1 MTELSPLEPR
11 LPDTGAVASPDPRR
25 SWALSFA
32 LLLGAYAAGVG
43 AVLFAPEASP
53 VATFWPAAAFTVS
66 TLALAPRHHWFVLV
80 PAVYL
85 VTLATNLTGG
95 RALEVSLGFG
105 LANTAEAVVA
115 GLILTAGLRRAPQLV
130 SQDDV
135 LRLLATAAAGAV
147 VVGLIAATVVDAAGT
162 GTFLLTLRST
172 SASHAAA
179 LVTLLPVT
187 LLVGQRFSQWSAEHS
202 AQLLVLIALTLAIF
216 WPTGTLFIAL
226 PPLVALTWGAL
237 RLGIRVLS
245 LELAGFAIIV
255 SLLTAQGRGPFAAA
269 TASVT
274 EDTLAAGAAAQLFL
288 LCTAVITLPL
298 AVTALQSHQLLD
310 RVRADEQL
318 FRRNFTES
326 LVGMVF
332 LAVEEVRAA
341 GSSDDGDAETA
352 LDLRIVDLND
362 TAVQILGGDRE
373 QLVEA
378 SLLELVDLGDDFAEA
393 LEETL
398 AGQRDGWQA
407 EVALTGSR
415 PGHVTLA
422 LSRLSEDFDEPLLA
436 AQLLDVSSE
445 YEARRALE
453 IAERLTSTTLDT
465 AACIIMVTGLDGTV
479 LRVNKATSEITGY
492 PDSHLIGR
500 PVWELGL
507 VPADAGDIE
516 ALLMWPNRSG
526 VPVAREADALT
537 RSGEKLRI
545 VWNTNIV
552 HDDQGVSAF
561 AVMTGIDVTAE
572 RATAGL
578 VNHLMEASFTTA
590 LVGIDTS
597 GRISVVN
604 SGTEHLLGF
613 DRYELVGTAFVDLL
627 KSSELLERTGAD
639 SPDEAFTVLVRGL
652 DHDGETKARDWTWV
666 NKDGAD
672 QLVSMTLSVSQD
684 EFAARS
690 GYLCVA
696 RDVSEQRHSQEM
708 LIAALD
714 KERTA
719 VERLR
724 ALDQAKNEFVST
736 VSHELRTP
744 VTSIVGY
751 VEMLRDGEVAE
762 PLPGQVP
769 LLETIDR
776 NGQRLISMINDLLML
791 SGLDSD
797 NAQWKHDPVDLVE
810 TLRPVEDAVRPLL
823 KGRELALNVRS
834 PGRPIRV
841 TGDRAQLERVMIN
854 LLSNAVKFTE
864 DGGEVELLLT
874 EEKGEAVLKVSDTGI
889 GIPVDEQDELFQRF
903 FRASTAQH
911 RQIQGTGLGLSIVAA
926 IVQGHGGRIEVES
939 AHLQGST
946 FTVRIPLAKS
956 QRLTHSA

>member
-1 MTELSPLEPR
+1 M
-11 LPDTGAVASPDPRR
+11 
-25 SWALSFA
+25 SFA

-43 AVLFAPEASP
+43 AVLFAPEGSP
-53 VATFWPAAAFTVS
+53 VATFWPAAAFCTAA
-66 TLALAPRHHWFVLV
+66 LALSRGRHWIVLV
-80 PAVYL
+80 PL
-85 VTLATNLTGG
+85 VLVVSVATNLTAD
-95 RALEVSLGFG
+95 RATDVSVGFG
-105 LANTAEAVVA
+105 LANTTEAVVA
-115 GLILTAGLRRAPQLV
+115 ALVLTSGLRRRARLNG
-130 SQDDV
+130 QDDV
-135 LRLLATAAAGAV
+135 LRLLFAAALGAAIIGVMAGGV
-147 VVGLIAATVVDAAGT
+147 VQVLGTGEFVDA
-162 GTFLLTLRST
+162 LRT
-172 SASHAAA
+172 TAASHAAA
-179 LVTLLPVT
+179 QVTLLP
-187 LLVGQRFSQWSAEHS
+187 
-202 AQLLVLIALTLAIF
+202 IALVMLTESRHRSSRELVAQVLVISALSALIF
-216 WPTGTLFIAL
+216 WPTDTLIIAL
-226 PPLVALTWGAL
+226 PPLVALTWAAL
-237 RLGIRVLS
+237 RLGIRLLS
-245 LELAGFAIIV
+245 LELAGFAIMV
-255 SLLTAQGRGPFAAA
+255 SLFTAEGRGPFAAA
-269 TASVT
+269 VADSTREAM
-274 EDTLAAGAAAQLFL
+274 AAGAAAQLYL

-298 AVTALQSHQLLD
+298 AVASLQSVTLLE
-310 RVRADEQL
+310 RVRADELL

-332 LAVEEVRAA
+332 LAVEEVPAS
-341 GSSDDGDAETA
+341 GEDEEDGV
-352 LDLRIVDLND
+352 DLRIVDLND
-362 TAVQILGGDRE
+362 TAVRILGGDRD
-373 QLVEA
+373 QLVDS
-378 SLLELVDLGDDFAEA
+378 SLLELLEVGDEFAEA
-393 LEETL
+393 LESTL
-398 AGQRDGWQA
+398 AGDSDGWQD
-407 EVALTGSR
+407 ECALIGSR
-415 PGHVTLA
+415 PGHVTMA
-422 LSRLSEDFDEPLLA
+422 LSRLSESGAEPLLA
-436 AQLLDVSSE
+436 AQLLDVTAE
-445 YEARRALE
+445 HEARRSLE

-465 AACIIMVTGLDGTV
+465 TACIIMVTDLDGTV
-479 LRVNKATSEITGY
+479 VRVNQATSEITGF
-492 PDSHLIGR
+492 PASSLVGR

-507 VPADAGDIE
+507 APTDAGDVE

-552 HDDQGVSAF
+552 HDDQGRAAY

-590 LVGIDTS
+590 LVGIDTG

-604 SGTEHLLGF
+604 SGTEHLLGY
-613 DRYELVGTAFVDLL
+613 DRHELVGTPFVELL
-627 KSSELLERTGAD
+627 KVSELFERTGSD
-639 SPDEAFTVLVRGL
+639 SADEAFATLVRGL
-652 DHDGETKARDWTWV
+652 GHDGETKARDWTWV
-666 NKDGAD
+666 DKDGNEH
-672 QLVSMTLSVSQD
+672 LVSMTLSRSQD
-684 EFAARS
+684 DFAARS

-751 VEMLRDGEVAE
+751 VEMLRDGEVEE

-769 LLETIDR
+769 LLDTIDR

-797 NAQWKHDPVDLVE
+797 NVQWKHDQVDLAE
-810 TLRPVEDAVRPLL
+810 TLRPVEDAMRPLL
-823 KGRELALNVRS
+823 KGRDLKLNMRS
-834 PGRPIRV
+834 PGKPVRV

-854 LLSNAVKFTE
+854 LLSNSVKFTE
-864 DGGEVELLLT
+864 DGGEIELLLT
-874 EEKGEAVLKVSDTGI
+874 AENGEAVLKVSDTGI

-926 IVQGHGGRIEVES
+926 IVQGHGGRIEVDS

-946 FTVRIPLAKS
+946 FTVRFPLATS

>member
-1 MTELSPLEPR
+1 VS
-11 LPDTGAVASPDPRR
+11 SPDPRR
-25 SWALSFA
+25 SWALSLA

-43 AVLFAPEASP
+43 AVLFAPEGSP
-53 VATFWPAAAFTVS
+53 VATFWPAAALS
-66 TLALAPRHHWFVLV
+66 TAALALARPRQWPVLV
-80 PAVYL
+80 PLVLLVAVITN
-85 VTLATNLTGG
+85 VTADRATD
-95 RALEVSLGFG
+95 VSIGFG
-105 LANTAEAVVA
+105 FANTAEAVVA
-115 GLILTAGLRRAPQLV
+115 GLILTDGLRRRARLDG
-130 SQDDV
+130 QDDV
-135 LRLLATAAAGAV
+135 LRLLVAATAGAAIIGT
-147 VVGLIAATVVDAAGT
+147 LAATVVEMFGT
-162 GTFLLTLRST
+162 GDFLTVMRT
-172 SASHAAA
+172 TGASHASAQ
-179 LVTLLPVT
+179 VTLLPVA
-187 LLVGQRFSQWSAEHS
+187 LAMVGQARRPINKELGFQVMALAGMSA
-202 AQLLVLIALTLAIF
+202 LIF
-216 WPTGTLFIAL
+216 WPSDTLIIAL
-226 PPLVALTWGAL
+226 PPLVALTWAAL
-237 RLGIRVLS
+237 RLGLRLLTV
-245 LELAGFAIIV
+245 ELGGFAIVV
-255 SLLTAQGRGPFAAA
+255 SLLTAEGRGPFAAA
-269 TASVT
+269 VADSTRQAM
-274 EDTLAAGAAAQLFL
+274 AAGSAAQLYL
-288 LCTAVITLPL
+288 LCTAIITLPL
-298 AVTALQSHQLLD
+298 AVASLQSATLLE
-310 RVRADEQL
+310 RVRADELL

-332 LAVEEVRAA
+332 LAVEEVPPADDEDEA
-341 GSSDDGDAETA
+341 GI
-352 LDLRIVDLND
+352 DLRIVDLNE
-362 TAVQILGGDRE
+362 TAVRILGSDRD
-373 QLVEA
+373 QLVDA
-378 SLLELVDLGDDFAEA
+378 SLLELVELGHDFGQA

-398 AGQRDGWQA
+398 AGERDGWQD
-407 EVALTGSR
+407 ECALIGTR

-422 LSRLSEDFDEPLLA
+422 LSRLSDGDDEPLLA
-436 AQLLDVSSE
+436 AQLLDVTNE
-445 YEARRALE
+445 YDARRNLE

-465 AACIIMVTGLDGTV
+465 TACIIMVTDLDGIVT
-479 LRVNKATSEITGY
+479 RVNEATTEITGY
-492 PDSHLIGR
+492 PASALVGR

-507 VPADAGDIE
+507 APSDAGDVE

-552 HDDQGVSAF
+552 RDEQGRAAY

-590 LVGIDTS
+590 LVGIDTG

-604 SGTEHLLGF
+604 SGTEHLLGY
-613 DRYELVGTAFVDLL
+613 DRHELVGTPFVELL
-627 KSSELLERTGAD
+627 KSNELFERTGSD
-639 SPDEAFTVLVRGL
+639 SADEAFATLVRGL
-652 DHDGETKARDWTWV
+652 GHDGETKARDWTWV
-666 NKDGAD
+666 DKEGNE
-672 QLVSMTLSVSQD
+672 QLVSMTLSRSQD
-684 EFAARS
+684 DFAARS

-751 VEMLRDGEVAE
+751 VEMLKDGEVAE

-797 NAQWKHDPVDLVE
+797 NVQWKHDPVDLAE
-810 TLRPVEDAVRPLL
+810 TLRSVEDAVRPLL
-823 KGRELALNVRS
+823 KGRDLKLNIPQPGS
-834 PGRPIRV
+834 PVRV

-874 EEKGEAVLKVSDTGI
+874 VENGEAVLKVSDTGI

-926 IVQGHGGRIEVES
+926 IVQGHGGRIEVDS

-956 QRLTHSA
+956 VRLTAAG

>member
-1 MTELSPLEPR
+1 
-11 LPDTGAVASPDPRR
+11 VASPDPRR

-43 AVLFAPEASP
+43 AVLFAPDGSP
-53 VATFWPAAAFTVS
+53 VATFWPASAFTVPV
-66 TLALAPRHHWFVLV
+66 LAFAPRRHWAVLM
-80 PAVYL
+80 PAVLL
-85 VTLATNLTGG
+85 VSVATNLTGG
-95 RALEVSLGFG
+95 RPVDVSLGFG
-105 LANTAEAVVA
+105 VANTAEAVVA
-115 GLILTAGLRRAPQLV
+115 ALILTAGLKRAPRLATQE
-130 SQDDV
+130 DV
-135 LRLLATAAAGAV
+135 LRLLATAAAGALII
-147 VVGLIAATVVDAAGT
+147 GLIAAAVVDVAGT
-162 GTFLLTLRST
+162 GTFLVTLRT
-172 SASHAAA
+172 TAASHAAA
-179 LVTLLPVT
+179 LVTLLPVA
-187 LLVGQRFSQWSAEHS
+187 LLFGQPFGRWSAEHS
-202 AQLLVLIALTLAIF
+202 AQLMVLVALTLLIF
-216 WPTGTLFIAL
+216 APSGTLIIAL

-237 RLGIRVLS
+237 RLGIRVVS
-245 LELAGFAIIV
+245 LELAGFALIV
-255 SLLTAQGRGPFAAA
+255 SLLNAEGRGPFAIA
-269 TASVT
+269 TSGGSTDV
-274 EDTLAAGAAAQLFL
+274 LAAGAATQLFL
-288 LCTAVITLPL
+288 LCAAVITLPL
-298 AVTALQSHQLLD
+298 AVAAVQSSVLLE
-310 RVRADEQL
+310 RVRADEL
-318 FRRNFTES
+318 IFRRNFTES

-332 LAVEEVRAA
+332 LAVEEVPT
-341 GSSDDGDAETA
+341 GISEEGETEFG

-362 TAVQILGGDRE
+362 TAVQILGGSRN
-373 QLVEA
+373 QLIEA
-378 SLLELVDLGDDFAEA
+378 SLLDLVELDEDFDEA
-393 LEETL
+393 LEGTL
-398 AGQRDGWQA
+398 AGERDGWQA
-407 EVALTGSR
+407 EVPLIGSR
-415 PGHVTLA
+415 AGHVTLA
-422 LSRLSEDFDEPLLA
+422 LSRLSEGSDEPLLA
-436 AQLLDVSSE
+436 AQLLDVTSE
-445 YEARRALE
+445 HEARRSLE

-492 PDSHLIGR
+492 PASHLIGR

-552 HDDQGVSAF
+552 HDDQGASAF

-590 LVGIDTS
+590 LVGIDTG

-604 SGTEHLLGF
+604 SGTEHLLGY
-613 DRYELVGTAFVDLL
+613 DRHELVGTPFVDLL
-627 KSSELLERTGAD
+627 RSSELLERTGAD
-639 SPDEAFTVLVRGL
+639 SPEEAFAILVRGL
-652 DHDGETKARDWTWV
+652 GHDGETKARDWTWV

-684 EFAARS
+684 DIAARS

-696 RDVSEQRHSQEM
+696 RDVSEQRNSQEM

-751 VEMLRDGEVAE
+751 VEMLRDGEVTA
-762 PLPGQVP
+762 PLPAQVP
-769 LLETIDR
+769 LLDTIDR
-776 NGQRLISMINDLLML
+776 NGQRLIAMINDLLML
-791 SGLDSD
+791 SGFDSD
-797 NAQWKHDPVDLVE
+797 NVQWRRDPVDLVE
-810 TLRPVEDAVRPLL
+810 TLRPVEDAMRPLL
-823 KGRELALNVRS
+823 KDRNLRLTIH
-834 PGRPIRV
+834 PPPRPIRV

-874 EEKGEAVLKVSDTGI
+874 EERGEAVLKVSDTGI
-889 GIPVDEQDELFQRF
+889 GIPIDEQDELFQRF

-926 IVQGHGGRIEVES
+926 IVQGHGGRIEVDS

-946 FTVRIPLAKS
+946 FTVRIPLARLH
-956 QRLTHSA
+956 RLTHSA

>member
-1 MTELSPLEPR
+1 MALL
-11 LPDTGAVASPDPRR
+11 DPRR
-25 SWALSFA
+25 SWALSLA

-43 AVLFAPEASP
+43 AVLFAPEESP
-53 VATFWPAAAFTVS
+53 VATFWPASAFTVCV
-66 TLALAPRHHWFVLV
+66 LALAPRRRWFVLV
-80 PAVYL
+80 PV
-85 VTLATNLTGG
+85 VFVVSVATNLTAG
-95 RALEVSLGFG
+95 RAGDISLGFG
-105 LANTAEAVVA
+105 LANTLEAVVA
-115 GLILTAGLRRAPQLV
+115 GLILTGGLRRPARLA
-130 SQDDV
+130 SQEDV
-135 LRLLATAAAGAV
+135 LRLLLTAAVGAAV
-147 VVGLIAATVVDAAGT
+147 IGLVAATVVDTAGT
-162 GTFLLTLRST
+162 GEFLLTLRST
-172 SASHAAA
+172 AAAHAAA
-179 LVTLLPVT
+179 MVTLLPVG
-187 LLVGQRFSQWSAEHS
+187 LLVGQSSRSWSPEHT
-202 AQLLVLIALTLAIF
+202 AQLLVLTALTVLIF
-216 WPTGTLFIAL
+216 WPTGTLIIAL
-226 PPLVALTWGAL
+226 PPLVALTWAAL
-237 RLGIRVLS
+237 RLGIRVLT
-245 LELAGFAIIV
+245 LELAGFGVLV

-269 TASVT
+269 LPSGTDDV
-274 EDTLAAGAAAQLFL
+274 LAASAAAQLFL

-298 AVTALQSHQLLD
+298 AVSALQSHQLLN
-310 RVRADEQL
+310 RVRADELL

-332 LAVEEVRAA
+332 LSVEEVPAA
-341 GSSDDGDAETA
+341 EGEDGPRQ
-352 LDLRIVDLND
+352 DLTIVDLNE
-362 TAVQILGGDRE
+362 TAVRILGGDRE
-373 QLVEA
+373 ELVAA
-378 SLLELVDLGDDFAEA
+378 SLLDLLDLGDGFATA
-393 LEETL
+393 LAETL
-398 AGQRDGWQA
+398 SGDREGWQA
-407 EVALTGSR
+407 ECALVGAR
-415 PGHVTLA
+415 AGHVTLA
-422 LSRLSEDFDEPLLA
+422 LSRLSEVNDEPLLA
-436 AQLLDVSSE
+436 AQLLDVTAE
-445 YEARRALE
+445 HEARRSLE
-453 IAERLTSTTLDT
+453 IAEQLTSTTLDT
-465 AACIIMVTGLDGTV
+465 TACIIMVTDLDGTV
-479 LRVNKATSEITGY
+479 VRVNEATSDITGF
-492 PDSHLIGR
+492 PANALIGR

-507 VPADAGDIE
+507 APADSGDIE

-537 RSGEKLRI
+537 RAGDKLRI

-552 HDDQGVSAF
+552 HDDQGRAAY
-561 AVMTGIDVTAE
+561 AVMTGIDVTSE

-590 LVGIDTS
+590 LVGIDTG

-604 SGTEHLLGF
+604 SGTEHLLGY
-613 DRYELVGTAFVDLL
+613 DRHELVGTPFVDLL
-627 KSSELLERTGAD
+627 QASELLERTGAD
-639 SPDEAFTVLVRGL
+639 SAEEAFAILVRGL
-652 DHDGETKARDWTWV
+652 GRDGETKARDWTWV
-666 NKDGAD
+666 TRAGVD

-684 EFAARS
+684 DLAARS

-751 VEMLRDGEVAE
+751 VEMLRDGEVADV
-762 PLPGQVP
+762 LPAQIP

-797 NAQWKHDPVDLVE
+797 NVQWRHDAFDLVE
-810 TLRPVEDAVRPLL
+810 TLRPVEDAIRPLL
-823 KGRELALNVRS
+823 KNRRLALTVHS

-864 DGGEVELLLT
+864 DGGEIELLLT
-874 EEKGEAVLKVSDTGI
+874 EERGEAVLKVSDTGI

-903 FRASTAQH
+903 FRASTAQS

-926 IVQGHGGRIEVES
+926 IVQGHGGRIEVDS

-946 FTVRIPLAKS
+946 FTVRIPLATS
-956 QRLTHSA
+956 ARLTHSA

>member
-1 MTELSPLEPR
+1 
-11 LPDTGAVASPDPRR
+11 
-25 SWALSFA
+25 
-32 LLLGAYAAGVG
+32 
-43 AVLFAPEASP
+43 
-53 VATFWPAAAFTVS
+53 
-66 TLALAPRHHWFVLV
+66 
-80 PAVYL
+80 
-85 VTLATNLTGG
+85 
-95 RALEVSLGFG
+95 
-105 LANTAEAVVA
+105 
-115 GLILTAGLRRAPQLV
+115 
-130 SQDDV
+130 
-135 LRLLATAAAGAV
+135 
-147 VVGLIAATVVDAAGT
+147 
-162 GTFLLTLRST
+162 
-172 SASHAAA
+172 
-179 LVTLLPVT
+179 
-187 LLVGQRFSQWSAEHS
+187 
-202 AQLLVLIALTLAIF
+202 
-216 WPTGTLFIAL
+216 
-226 PPLVALTWGAL
+226 
-237 RLGIRVLS
+237 
-245 LELAGFAIIV
+245 
-255 SLLTAQGRGPFAAA
+255 
-269 TASVT
+269 
-274 EDTLAAGAAAQLFL
+274 
-288 LCTAVITLPL
+288 
-298 AVTALQSHQLLD
+298 
-310 RVRADEQL
+310 
-318 FRRNFTES
+318 
-326 LVGMVF
+326 
-332 LAVEEVRAA
+332 
-341 GSSDDGDAETA
+341 
-352 LDLRIVDLND
+352 
-362 TAVQILGGDRE
+362 
-373 QLVEA
+373 
-378 SLLELVDLGDDFAEA
+378 
-393 LEETL
+393 
-398 AGQRDGWQA
+398 
-407 EVALTGSR
+407 
-415 PGHVTLA
+415 
-422 LSRLSEDFDEPLLA
+422 
-436 AQLLDVSSE
+436 
-445 YEARRALE
+445 
-453 IAERLTSTTLDT
+453 
-465 AACIIMVTGLDGTV
+465 
-479 LRVNKATSEITGY
+479 
-492 PDSHLIGR
+492 
-500 PVWELGL
+500 
-507 VPADAGDIE
+507 
-516 ALLMWPNRSG
+516 MWPNRSG

-552 HDDQGVSAF
+552 HDDRGNAAY

-590 LVGIDTS
+590 LVGVDTG

-613 DRYELVGTAFVDLL
+613 DRHELVGTPFVDLL
-627 KSSELLERTGAD
+627 KASELLERTGAD
-639 SPDEAFTVLVRGL
+639 SSEEAFAILVRGL
-652 DHDGETKARDWTWV
+652 EHDGETKARDWTWV

-684 EFAARS
+684 DFAARS

-762 PLPGQVP
+762 PLPDQMP

-797 NAQWKHDPVDLVE
+797 NVQWKHDPVDLVE

-823 KGRELALNVRS
+823 KGRELALNIQS

-911 RQIQGTGLGLSIVAA
+911 KQIQGTGLGLSIVAA
-926 IVQGHGGRIEVES
+926 IVQGHGGRIEVDS

-946 FTVRIPLAKS
+946 FTVRIPLAQVRS
-956 QRLTHSA
+956 GSTQHAGLASDQPSCRSTAHAPVDRADDRLERRVTMFGVDADPPVDVVADQALDVRRRDGVAARAERVLGVVEDPHVVALLAAR

>member
-1 MTELSPLEPR
+1 VSEVPPAELVLT
-11 LPDTGAVASPDPRR
+11 DTRGVASPDPRR

-43 AVLFAPEASP
+43 AVLFAPEVSP

-66 TLALAPRHHWFVLV
+66 LLALAPRRHWFVLV
-80 PAVYL
+80 PTVFL
-85 VTLATNLTGG
+85 VSVATNLTGG
-95 RALEVSLGFG
+95 RPLEVSLGFG
-105 LANTAEAVVA
+105 LANTSEAVVA
-115 GLILTAGLRRAPQLV
+115 GLILTAGLRRAPRLV

-135 LRLLATAAAGAV
+135 LRLLATAAAGAIV
-147 VVGLIAATVVDAAGT
+147 IGLIAATVVETAGT
-162 GTFLLTLRST
+162 GTFLTTLRST

-179 LVTLLPVT
+179 LVTLLPVALT
-187 LLVGQRFSQWSAEHS
+187 VGQPFSRWSAEHT
-202 AQLLVLIALTLAIF
+202 AQLVALVALTLLIF
-216 WPTGTLFIAL
+216 WPTGTLMIAL
-226 PPLVALTWGAL
+226 PPLVAVTWGAL
-237 RLGIRVLS
+237 RLGIRMLA
-245 LELAGFAIIV
+245 LELAAFAIVV
-255 SLLTAQGRGPFAAA
+255 SLLTAEGRGPFATA
-269 TASVT
+269 TA
-274 EDTLAAGAAAQLFL
+274 DTADALAAGAAAQLFL

-298 AVTALQSHQLLD
+298 AVAALQSHLLLD
-310 RVRADEQL
+310 RVRADEHL

-332 LAVEEVRAA
+332 LAVEEVPA
-341 GSSDDGDAETA
+341 GASGDEEDAETG
-352 LDLRIVDLND
+352 LDVRIVDLND
-362 TAVQILGGDRE
+362 TAIRILGGDRD
-373 QLVEA
+373 QLIDA
-378 SLLELVDLGDDFAEA
+378 SLLDLVKLDDDFGEA
-393 LEETL
+393 LEETI
-398 AGQRDGWQA
+398 AGRRDGWQA
-407 EVALTGSR
+407 EVPLRGRRA
-415 PGHVTLA
+415 GHVTLA
-422 LSRLSEDFDEPLLA
+422 LSRLSEDSDEMLLA
-436 AQLLDVSSE
+436 AQLLDVTAE
-445 YEARRALE
+445 YEARRSLE

-465 AACIIMVTGLDGTV
+465 TACIIMMTDLDGTV
-479 LRVNKATSEITGY
+479 VRVNQATSEITGY
-492 PDSHLIGR
+492 PASHLVGR

-507 VPADAGDIE
+507 VPADAGDME

-526 VPVAREADALT
+526 VPVARESDALT

-552 HDDQGVSAF
+552 HDDLGRAAY

-590 LVGIDTS
+590 LVGIDTG

-604 SGTEHLLGF
+604 SGTEHLLGY
-613 DRYELVGTAFVDLL
+613 DRHELVGTPFVDLL
-627 KSSELLERTGAD
+627 RSSELLERTGTD
-639 SPDEAFTVLVRGL
+639 SPEEAFAILVRGL
-652 DHDGETKARDWTWV
+652 GHDGETKARDWTWV

-684 EFAARS
+684 DFAARS

-696 RDVSEQRHSQEM
+696 RDVTEQRHSQEM

-724 ALDQAKNEFVST
+724 SLDQAKNEFVST

-762 PLPGQVP
+762 PLPAQVP

-797 NAQWKHDPVDLVE
+797 NVQWRHDQVDLVE
-810 TLRPVEDAVRPLL
+810 TLRPVEDSVRPLL
-823 KGRELALNVRS
+823 KGRDLTLNIQS
-834 PGRPIRV
+834 PGLPIRV

-874 EEKGEAVLKVSDTGI
+874 TEKGEAVLKVSDTGI

-926 IVQGHGGRIEVES
+926 IVQGHGGRIEVDS

-946 FTVRIPLAKS
+946 FTVRIPLARS
-956 QRLTHSA
+956 ERLTHSA

>member
-1 MTELSPLEPR
+1 M
-11 LPDTGAVASPDPRR
+11 ASPDPRR

-43 AVLFAPEASP
+43 AVLFAPSESP
-53 VATFWPAAAFTVS
+53 VATFWPAAAFTVPL
-66 TLALAPRHHWFVLV
+66 LAYAPRQRWGLLV
-80 PAVYL
+80 PAVFL
-85 VTLATNLTGG
+85 VSVATNLTGG
-95 RALEVSLGFG
+95 RPVEVSLGFG
-105 LANTAEAVVA
+105 LANMSEAVVA
-115 GLILTAGLRRAPQLV
+115 ALVLTAGLTRAPRLI
-130 SQDDV
+130 SQEDV

-147 VVGLIAATVVDAAGT
+147 VIGLIAATVVDLTGT
-162 GTFLLTLRST
+162 GTFLMTLRST

-179 LVTLLPVT
+179 LVTLLPVAMVVNQPFT
-187 LLVGQRFSQWSAEHS
+187 RWTPEHS
-202 AQLLVLIALTLAIF
+202 AQLMVLVALTLLIF
-216 WPTGTLFIAL
+216 GPSGTLIIAL

-245 LELAGFAIIV
+245 LELAGFALVV
-255 SLLTAQGRGPFAAA
+255 SLLNAQGRGPFAVA
-269 TASVT
+269 TGGGA
-274 EDTLAAGAAAQLFL
+274 EDALAAGAATQLFL
-288 LCTAVITLPL
+288 LCTAVISLPL
-298 AVTALQSHQLLD
+298 AVAALQSELLLE
-310 RVRADEQL
+310 RLRADELL

-332 LAVEEVRAA
+332 LAVEEVAPS
-341 GSSDDGDAETA
+341 GDDEGG
-352 LDLRIVDLND
+352 LDLRIVDLNE
-362 TAVQILGGDRE
+362 TAIGILGGSRQ
-373 QLVEA
+373 QLMDSSV
-378 SLLELVDLGDDFAEA
+378 LELIELGPDFGEA
-393 LEETL
+393 LDDTL
-398 AGQRDGWQA
+398 AGRRDGWQA
-407 EVALTGSR
+407 EVELIGSR
-415 PGHVTLA
+415 QGHVTMA
-422 LSRLSEDFDEPLLA
+422 LSRLSEGTDEPLLA
-436 AQLLDVSSE
+436 AQLLDVTSE
-445 YEARRALE
+445 HEARRSLE

-492 PDSHLIGR
+492 PASHLIGR
-500 PVWELGL
+500 PVWDLGL

-537 RSGEKLRI
+537 KSGEKLRI

-552 HDDQGVSAF
+552 HDDQGASAF
-561 AVMTGIDVTAE
+561 AVMTGIDVTSE

-590 LVGIDTS
+590 LVGIDTG

-604 SGTEHLLGF
+604 SGTEHLLGY
-613 DRYELVGTAFVDLL
+613 DRHELVGTPFVDLL
-627 KSSELLERTGAD
+627 RSSELLERTGAD
-639 SPDEAFTVLVRGL
+639 SPEEAFAILVRGL
-652 DHDGETKARDWTWV
+652 GHDGETKARDWTWV

-684 EFAARS
+684 DLAARS

-751 VEMLRDGEVAE
+751 VEMLRDGEVTM
-762 PLPGQVP
+762 PLPDQVP
-769 LLETIDR
+769 LLDTIDR

-791 SGLDSD
+791 SGFDSD
-797 NAQWKHDPVDLVE
+797 NVQWRHDPVDLVE
-810 TLRPVEDAVRPLL
+810 TLRPVEDAVRPMLRDRDL
-823 KGRELALNVRS
+823 VLNIRPPGTPVR
-834 PGRPIRV
+834 V
-841 TGDRAQLERVMIN
+841 NGDRAQLERVMIN

-874 EEKGEAVLKVSDTGI
+874 VEHGEAVLKVSDTGI

-926 IVQGHGGRIEVES
+926 IVQGHGGRIEVDS

-956 QRLTHSA
+956 ARLTAAG

>member
-1 MTELSPLEPR
+1 M
-11 LPDTGAVASPDPRR
+11 ASPDPRR
-25 SWALSFA
+25 RWALSFA

-43 AVLFAPEASP
+43 AVLFAPETSP
-53 VATFWPAAAFTVS
+53 VATFWPASVFTVS
-66 TLALAPRHHWFVLV
+66 VLALAPRRQWVVLV
-80 PAVYL
+80 PAVFVVSV
-85 VTLATNLTGG
+85 VTNITGG
-95 RALEVSLGFG
+95 RPVDVSLGFG
-105 LANTAEAVVA
+105 VANTAEAVVA
-115 GLILTAGLRRAPQLV
+115 ALILTAGLTRAPRLA
-130 SQDDV
+130 SQEDV
-135 LRLLATAAAGAV
+135 LRLLATAAAGAAV
-147 VVGLIAATVVDAAGT
+147 IGLIAAAAVDLTGT

-179 LVTLLPVT
+179 LVTLLPVA
-187 LLVGQRFSQWSAEHS
+187 LVIGQPFTRWSAEHT
-202 AQLLVLIALTLAIF
+202 AQLMVLVALTLLIF
-216 WPTGTLFIAL
+216 GPAGTLIIAL

-245 LELAGFAIIV
+245 LELAGFAILV
-255 SLLTAQGRGPFAAA
+255 SMLTAQGRGPFAAA
-269 TASVT
+269 IGSQA
-274 EDTLAAGAAAQLFL
+274 EDIVAAGAAAQLFL

-298 AVTALQSHQLLD
+298 AVAALQSDLLLD
-310 RVRADEQL
+310 RVRADERL
-318 FRRNFTES
+318 FRNNFTGS

-332 LAVEEVRAA
+332 LAVDEVP
-341 GSSDDGDAETA
+341 DGVPSEDGEHGTG

-362 TAVQILGGDRE
+362 TAVGILGGERE
-373 QLVEA
+373 QLIDT
-378 SLLELVDLGDDFAEA
+378 SLLDLVELGLDFGEA
-393 LEETL
+393 LEETI
-398 AGQRDGWQA
+398 AGERDGWQD
-407 EVALTGSR
+407 EVALIGSR
-415 PGHVTLA
+415 AGHVTIA
-422 LSRLSEDFDEPLLA
+422 LSRLSEDSDELLLA
-436 AQLLDVSSE
+436 AQLLDVTSE
-445 YEARRALE
+445 YEARRSLE

-465 AACIIMVTGLDGTV
+465 TACIIMVTDLDGTV
-479 LRVNKATSEITGY
+479 VRVNEATTEITGY
-492 PDSHLIGR
+492 PASALIGR

-507 VPADAGDIE
+507 APSDAGDIE

-552 HDDQGVSAF
+552 HDDQGKAAY

-590 LVGIDTS
+590 LVGVDTG

-604 SGTEHLLGF
+604 SGTEHLLGY
-613 DRYELVGTAFVDLL
+613 DRHELVGTPFVDLL
-627 KSSELLERTGAD
+627 KANELLERTGAD
-639 SPDEAFTVLVRGL
+639 SPEEAFAILVRGL
-652 DHDGETKARDWTWV
+652 EHDGETKARDWTWV

-684 EFAARS
+684 DFAARS

-762 PLPGQVP
+762 PLPGQIP
-769 LLETIDR
+769 LLDTIDR

-797 NAQWKHDPVDLVE
+797 NVQWKHDPVDLVE

-823 KGRELALNVRS
+823 KGRELMLNIHS
-834 PGRPIRV
+834 PGRPVRV

-911 RQIQGTGLGLSIVAA
+911 KQIQGTGLGLSIVAA
-926 IVQGHGGRIEVES
+926 IVQGHGGRIEVDS

-946 FTVRIPLAKS
+946 FTVRIPLA
-956 QRLTHSA
+956 RSAAAHAQCLAGC

>member
-1 MTELSPLEPR
+1 M
-11 LPDTGAVASPDPRR
+11 ASPDPRR
-25 SWALSFA
+25 SWALSLT

-43 AVLFAPEASP
+43 AVLFAPAESP

-66 TLALAPRHHWFVLV
+66 LLALAPRRHWFVLV
-80 PAVYL
+80 PAVFL
-85 VTLATNLTGG
+85 VSVATNLTGG

-105 LANTAEAVVA
+105 LANTTEAVVA
-115 GLILTAGLRRAPQLV
+115 GLILTAGLRRAPRLV
-130 SQDDV
+130 GQDDV
-135 LRLLATAAAGAV
+135 LRLLITAAAAAAV
-147 VVGLIAATVVDAAGT
+147 IGLIAATVVDLAGT
-162 GTFLLTLRST
+162 GAFLPTLRST
-172 SASHAAA
+172 AASHAAA

-187 LLVGQRFSQWSAEHS
+187 LLIGQPFSRWSVEHL
-202 AQLLVLIALTLAIF
+202 AQLLALVALTLAIF
-216 WPTGTLFIAL
+216 WPTGTLIIAL

-245 LELAGFAIIV
+245 LELASFAIIV
-255 SLLTAQGRGPFAAA
+255 SLLTADGRGPFASA
-269 TASVT
+269 TSGGSYDV
-274 EDTLAAGAAAQLFL
+274 LAAGAAAQLFL

-298 AVTALQSHQLLD
+298 AVTALQSQLLLS

-332 LAVEEVRAA
+332 LAVEEVPAEDPA
-341 GSSDDGDAETA
+341 DDGENG
-352 LDLRIVDLND
+352 LDIRIVDLND
-362 TAVQILGGDRE
+362 TAIHILGGDRE
-373 QLVEA
+373 HLVDA
-378 SLLELVDLGDDFAEA
+378 SLLDLVDFDEDFAEA
-393 LEETL
+393 LADTI
-398 AGQRDGWQA
+398 AGRSDGWQA
-407 EVALTGSR
+407 EVALRGSR
-415 PGHVTLA
+415 AGHVTLA
-422 LSRLSEDFDEPLLA
+422 LSRLSEDSDEPLLA
-436 AQLLDVSSE
+436 AQLLDVTSE
-445 YEARRALE
+445 HEARRSLE

-465 AACIIMVTGLDGTV
+465 TACIIMMTDLDGTV
-479 LRVNKATSEITGY
+479 VRVNQATSEITGY
-492 PDSHLIGR
+492 PASHLIGR

-507 VPADAGDIE
+507 VPADADDIE

-526 VPVAREADALT
+526 VPVARESDALT

-552 HDDQGVSAF
+552 HDEHGKAAF

-590 LVGIDTS
+590 LVGVDTG

-604 SGTEHLLGF
+604 SGTEHLLGY
-613 DRYELVGTAFVDLL
+613 DRHELVGTPFVDLL

-639 SPDEAFTVLVRGL
+639 SPEEAFAILVRGL
-652 DHDGETKARDWTWV
+652 GHDGETKARDWTWV

-672 QLVSMTLSVSQD
+672 QLVSMTLSVSED
-684 EFAARS
+684 DIAARS

-696 RDVSEQRHSQEM
+696 RDITEQRHSQEM
-708 LIAALD
+708 LVAALE

-769 LLETIDR
+769 LLDTIDR
-776 NGQRLISMINDLLML
+776 NGKRLISMINDLLML

-797 NAQWKHDPVDLVE
+797 NVQWRHDPVDLVE

-823 KGRELALNVRS
+823 KGRRLALNIQS

-841 TGDRAQLERVMIN
+841 TGDRTQLERVMIN

-864 DGGEVELLLT
+864 DDGEVELLLT
-874 EEKGEAVLKVSDTGI
+874 AENGEAVLKVSDTGI
-889 GIPVDEQDELFQRF
+889 GIPVDEQHDLFQRF

-926 IVQGHGGRIEVES
+926 IVQGHGGRIEVDS

-946 FTVRIPLAKS
+946 FTVRIPLARS
-956 QRLTHSA
+956 ERLTHSA

>member
-1 MTELSPLEPR
+1 
-11 LPDTGAVASPDPRR
+11 
-25 SWALSFA
+25 
-32 LLLGAYAAGVG
+32 
-43 AVLFAPEASP
+43 
-53 VATFWPAAAFTVS
+53 
-66 TLALAPRHHWFVLV
+66 
-80 PAVYL
+80 
-85 VTLATNLTGG
+85 
-95 RALEVSLGFG
+95 
-105 LANTAEAVVA
+105 
-115 GLILTAGLRRAPQLV
+115 
-130 SQDDV
+130 
-135 LRLLATAAAGAV
+135 
-147 VVGLIAATVVDAAGT
+147 
-162 GTFLLTLRST
+162 
-172 SASHAAA
+172 
-179 LVTLLPVT
+179 
-187 LLVGQRFSQWSAEHS
+187 
-202 AQLLVLIALTLAIF
+202 
-216 WPTGTLFIAL
+216 
-226 PPLVALTWGAL
+226 
-237 RLGIRVLS
+237 
-245 LELAGFAIIV
+245 
-255 SLLTAQGRGPFAAA
+255 
-269 TASVT
+269 
-274 EDTLAAGAAAQLFL
+274 
-288 LCTAVITLPL
+288 
-298 AVTALQSHQLLD
+298 
-310 RVRADEQL
+310 
-318 FRRNFTES
+318 
-326 LVGMVF
+326 
-332 LAVEEVRAA
+332 
-341 GSSDDGDAETA
+341 
-352 LDLRIVDLND
+352 
-362 TAVQILGGDRE
+362 
-373 QLVEA
+373 
-378 SLLELVDLGDDFAEA
+378 
-393 LEETL
+393 
-398 AGQRDGWQA
+398 
-407 EVALTGSR
+407 
-415 PGHVTLA
+415 VTLA
-422 LSRLSEDFDEPLLA
+422 LSRLSDGDDEPLLA
-436 AQLLDVSSE
+436 AQLLDVTNE
-445 YEARRALE
+445 YDARRNLE

-465 AACIIMVTGLDGTV
+465 TACIIMVTDLDGIVT
-479 LRVNKATSEITGY
+479 RVNEATTEITGY
-492 PDSHLIGR
+492 PASALVGR

-507 VPADAGDIE
+507 APSDAGDVE

-552 HDDQGVSAF
+552 RDEQGRAAY

-590 LVGIDTS
+590 LVGIDTG

-604 SGTEHLLGF
+604 SGTEHLLGY
-613 DRYELVGTAFVDLL
+613 DRHELVGTPFVELL
-627 KSSELLERTGAD
+627 KSNELFERTGSD
-639 SPDEAFTVLVRGL
+639 SADEAFATLVRGL
-652 DHDGETKARDWTWV
+652 GHDGETKARDWTWV
-666 NKDGAD
+666 DKEGNE
-672 QLVSMTLSVSQD
+672 QLVSMTLSRSQD
-684 EFAARS
+684 DFAARS

-751 VEMLRDGEVAE
+751 VEMLKDGEVAE

-797 NAQWKHDPVDLVE
+797 NVQWKHDPVDLAE
-810 TLRPVEDAVRPLL
+810 TLRSVEDAVRPLL
-823 KGRELALNVRS
+823 KGRDLKLNIPQPGS
-834 PGRPIRV
+834 PVRV

-874 EEKGEAVLKVSDTGI
+874 VENGEAVLKVSDTGI

-926 IVQGHGGRIEVES
+926 IVQGHGGRIEVDS

-956 QRLTHSA
+956 VRLTAAG

>member
-1 MTELSPLEPR
+1 VAEVPR
-11 LPDTGAVASPDPRR
+11 ETPGLAETGRVASPDPRR
-25 SWALSFA
+25 SWALSLA
-32 LLLGAYAAGVG
+32 LLLGAYAAGVA
-43 AVLFAPEASP
+43 AVLFAPEGSP
-53 VATFWPAAAFTVS
+53 VATFWPASAFTVS
-66 TLALAPRHHWFVLV
+66 ALALAPRRHWFALV
-80 PAVYL
+80 PAVFL
-85 VTLATNLTGG
+85 VVTATNITGG
-95 RALEVSLGFG
+95 RPTDVSIGFG
-105 LANTAEAVVA
+105 VGNMLEAVVA
-115 GLILTAGLRRAPQLV
+115 GLILTAGLKRRPQLT
-130 SQDDV
+130 SQEDV
-135 LRLLATAAAGAV
+135 LRLLLAAAAGAAV
-147 VVGLIAATVVDAAGT
+147 LGLIAGVVVDQVGYGSFQT
-162 GTFLLTLRST
+162 TLRST
-172 SASHAAA
+172 SAAHAAA
-179 LVTLLPVT
+179 LVTMLPVA
-187 LLVGQRFSQWSAEHS
+187 LLVGHPFRRWTPEYS
-202 AQLLVLIALTLAIF
+202 AQVLVLIALSLLIF
-216 WPTGTLFIAL
+216 WPTGTLIIAL
-226 PPLVALTWGAL
+226 PPLVALTWAAL
-237 RLGIRVLS
+237 RLGIRVLAI
-245 LELAGFAIIV
+245 ELAAFAILV
-255 SLLTAQGRGPFAAA
+255 SLLTAQGRGPFSAAV
-269 TASVT
+269 ASST
-274 EDTLAAGAAAQLFL
+274 QGAISAGAAAQLFL
-288 LCTAVITLPL
+288 LCTAIITLPL
-298 AVTALQSHQLLD
+298 AVSALQSHQLLD
-310 RVRADEQL
+310 RVRADEML

-332 LAVEEVRAA
+332 LSVEEVPA
-341 GSSDDGDAETA
+341 GPEHPEAG
-352 LDLRIVDLND
+352 LDLKIVDLND
-362 TAVQILGGDRE
+362 TAVRILGGDRH

-378 SLLELVDLGDDFAEA
+378 SLLDLVDLGNDFDSA

-398 AGQRDGWQA
+398 AGKRDGWQS
-407 EVALTGSR
+407 ECELIGSR
-415 PGHVTLA
+415 AGHVTVA
-422 LSRLSEDFDEPLLA
+422 LSRLSEGSDEHLLA
-436 AQLLDVSSE
+436 AQLLDTTSE
-445 YEARRALE
+445 NEALRSLQ

-465 AACIIMVTGLDGTV
+465 TACIIMVTDLNGLV
-479 LRVNKATSEITGY
+479 VRVNEATTEITGY
-492 PDSHLIGR
+492 PAGALIGK
-500 PVWELGL
+500 PVWDLGL
-507 VPADAGDIE
+507 APSDAGDIE

-552 HDDQGVSAF
+552 HDDEGRAAY
-561 AVMTGIDVTAE
+561 AVLTGIDVTAE

-590 LVGIDTS
+590 LVGIDTG

-604 SGTEHLLGF
+604 SGTEHLLGY
-613 DRYELVGTAFVDLL
+613 DRHELVGTPFVELL
-627 KSSELLERTGAD
+627 KANELLERTGAD
-639 SPDEAFTVLVRGL
+639 SAEEAFAILVRGL
-652 DHDGETKARDWTWV
+652 GHDGETKARDWTWV
-666 NKDGAD
+666 NKAGSD

-684 EFAARS
+684 DFAARS

-762 PLPGQVP
+762 VLPAQLP

-797 NAQWKHDPVDLVE
+797 NVQWRHDSVDLVE
-810 TLRPVEDAVRPLL
+810 TLRPVEDSIRPLL
-823 KGRELALNVRS
+823 KGRDLKLAVHS
-834 PGRPIRV
+834 PGRPVHV

-864 DGGEVELLLT
+864 DGGEIELLLI
-874 EEKGEAVLKVSDTGI
+874 EERGEAVLKVSDTGI

-903 FRASTAQH
+903 FRASTAQS

-926 IVQGHGGRIEVES
+926 IVQGHGGRIEVDS
-939 AHLQGST
+939 AHLEGST